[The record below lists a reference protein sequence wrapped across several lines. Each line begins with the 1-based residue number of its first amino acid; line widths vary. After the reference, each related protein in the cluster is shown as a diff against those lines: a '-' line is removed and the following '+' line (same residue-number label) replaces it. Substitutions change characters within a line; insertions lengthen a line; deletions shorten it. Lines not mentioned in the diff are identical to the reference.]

1 MIRRS
6 EEKQTVRKPAPFNGV
21 GEITVRS
28 LLNGPEEMS
37 QKGRVFG
44 HTTVYPGSEIG
55 YHIHTSDSET
65 YYILSGKG
73 LYNDNGTEVEIRCWR
88 RDRLRPR
95 RGPRPEVPG
104 RRAGR
109 DDRTD
114 SVRMIHHKIVAP
126 FNYIITQKF
135 PCTTNMNCTPFVRQY
150 GILSNKW
157 GVFLCQ
163 KEYQTNDIRRN
174 SKNW

>member
-1 MIRRS
+1 MIRHS

-65 YYILSGKG
+65 YYLS
-73 LYNDNGTEVEIRCWR
+73 L
-88 RDRLRPR
+88 
-95 RGPRPEVPG
+95 
-104 RRAGR
+104 
-109 DDRTD
+109 
-114 SVRMIHHKIVAP
+114 IHISEPTRH
-126 FNYIITQKF
+126 
-135 PCTTNMNCTPFVRQY
+135 
-150 GILSNKW
+150 
-157 GVFLCQ
+157 
-163 KEYQTNDIRRN
+163 
-174 SKNW
+174 